1 MTEAGTTPDLPRV
14 FIVSGVPGAG
24 QATLARALL
33 DRSDRGFLI
42 SLDDLREW
50 VVSGLAQPL
59 PEWTEEILL
68 ERMADDGSWLTIDSS
83 ELSAGE
89 TVDLILEHAN
99 RRSG

>member
-1 MTEAGTTPDLPRV
+1 
-14 FIVSGVPGAG
+14 
-24 QATLARALL
+24 
-33 DRSDRGFLI
+33 
-42 SLDDLREW
+42 
-50 VVSGLAQPL
+50 L